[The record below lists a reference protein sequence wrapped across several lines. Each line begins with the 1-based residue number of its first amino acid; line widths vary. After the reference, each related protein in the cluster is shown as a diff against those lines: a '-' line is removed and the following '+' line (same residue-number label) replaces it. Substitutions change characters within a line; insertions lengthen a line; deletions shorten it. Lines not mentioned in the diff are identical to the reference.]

1 MPDRTATHH
10 ALHTLF
16 HPRAVAVIGASDDT
30 TKHGYIVL
38 NNVRAAG
45 FTGGIY
51 GISRRLKEVDGIAC
65 YPDLAALPEPVDVA
79 FLAIPAEAAV
89 QAVRDCARAGLAAAI
104 VGSAGYAESLEA
116 GGAERQAELARVAAE
131 EGIRIVGPNCN
142 GIYNAHL
149 PLSIGFNTS
158 HAKRQPAG
166 GISIFSHSGAL
177 FDAMAGRLRMLGAG
191 LSLFASAGNEADLS
205 VLDYM
210 EYAIGHA
217 PTRVIALLID
227 SLDDGAR
234 FRRLALQ
241 AAAAGKHVVALK
253 IGGSEA
259 GARAAVAH
267 SSRIAGDNAAYAA
280 LFEASGVATVAS
292 LEGFMTA
299 AALLD
304 RYGRRL
310 GGLGA
315 MSTSGA
321 GASLLADRCAALGV
335 PLAALAPDTHR
346 RIDGHRMFSR
356 IGNPLDLG
364 IFGGMRRAGEVPS
377 LLAGDAGVGAALAL
391 VHSMNPWQGDP
402 IRAALAEARETSG
415 KPLLIVAP
423 GGMPDT
429 ERAWYETRDTPVF
442 AETDIVL
449 EAIGAMLTP
458 LPALAGAVVASE
470 GAPSPPRVTVREG
483 ASSPPPVMVREGAPS
498 PPPVMVREG
507 APSPPPVMVREGAP
521 SPPPVMVR
529 EGAPSPPPVMVRE
542 GAPSTT
548 CDAAGAKEVAD
559 GGPKPTPRHLTQGPG
574 TTKSADLPQRTLT
587 EPESLALLGTFG
599 VKVVETVEC
608 STIDTVL
615 AAAEQAGWPVV
626 LKGVAEGVAHKSD
639 LGLVHTNLRDAAA
652 LRAAYATLGTA
663 RAIVQPMVPAALEA
677 IAGISRSPGV
687 GLVLLCGLGGIYAEA
702 LRDVCLWPVPITRE
716 AIADKLAHSSLGRV
730 LASPRWQHPDAARA
744 FIDLLLALQN
754 LAVALGDRLEAVDI
768 NPVML
773 GAMGAV
779 AVDALVVPRP

>member
-1 MPDRTATHH
+1 MPDRIATQQ

-45 FTGGIY
+45 FAGGIY
-51 GISRRLKEVDGIAC
+51 GISRRLTDVDGIPC
-65 YPDLAALPEPVDVA
+65 HPDLASLPEQVDVA

-89 QAVRDCARAGLAAAI
+89 QAVRDCARAGLTAAI

-116 GGAERQAELARVAAE
+116 GGAERQAELARIAAE

-158 HAKRQPAG
+158 HARRQPAG

-177 FDAMAGRLRMLGAG
+177 FDAMAGRLRILGAG

-210 EYAIGHA
+210 EYAIGHD

-227 SLDDGAR
+227 SLDDGTR
-234 FRRLALQ
+234 FRRLALA

-280 LFEASGVATVAS
+280 LFEASSVATVAS

-304 RYGRRL
+304 RYGRRP

-315 MSTSGA
+315 LSTSGA

-335 PLAALAPDTHR
+335 PLAALSADTHR
-346 RIDGHRMFSR
+346 RIDSHRMFSR

-377 LLAGDAGVGAALAL
+377 LLANDPGVGAALAL

-402 IRAALAEARETSG
+402 IRAALADARETSG
-415 KPLLIVAP
+415 KPVLIVAP
-423 GGMPDT
+423 GGMPET
-429 ERAWYETRDTPVF
+429 ERAWYETRGMDVF
-442 AETDIVL
+442 TETDIVL
-449 EAIGAMLTP
+449 EAIGALLTP
-458 LPALAGAVVASE
+458 LPPALPERSE
-470 GAPSPPRVTVREG
+470 GRAVSLPP
-483 ASSPPPVMVREGAPS
+483 
-498 PPPVMVREG
+498 
-507 APSPPPVMVREGAP
+507 
-521 SPPPVMVR
+521 
-529 EGAPSPPPVMVRE
+529 
-542 GAPSTT
+542 
-548 CDAAGAKEVAD
+548 
-559 GGPKPTPRHLTQGPG
+559 
-574 TTKSADLPQRTLT
+574 RTLT
-587 EPESLALLGTFG
+587 EPESLELLRAFG
-599 VKVVETVEC
+599 VTAVETVEC
-608 STIDTVL
+608 ETFDAVL
-615 AAAEQAGWPVV
+615 AAAEHVGWPVV
-626 LKGVAEGVAHKSD
+626 LKGVAEGVAHKSE
-639 LGLVHTNLRDAAA
+639 LGLVRTDLRDAGA
-652 LRAAYATLGTA
+652 LRAAYATLGTP

-687 GLVLLCGLGGIYAEA
+687 GLVLLCGLGGIYTEA
-702 LRDVCLWPVPITRE
+702 LRDVCIWPVPVSRE
-716 AIADKLAHSSLGRV
+716 MIVGKLAQSSLGRV
-730 LASPRWQHPDAARA
+730 MAGARWQHPAAAGA
-744 FIDLLLALQN
+744 FVELLLALQS

-773 GAMGAV
+773 GACGAV
-779 AVDALVVPRP
+779 AVDALVVPRT